1 MSVTTPTTPSDA
13 PGAAPVSRPGL
24 GGLRERARYSD
35 RLRTWIPLVI
45 AIVGL
50 SIYASA
56 NSDLYLTSR
65 NLEVLMDSVAVLGL
79 ITVGM
84 TLLLA
89 AGQLDLSVGA
99 GATLASV
106 IGAKMIAGGAS
117 DPVAILMMLALPA
130 AIGACVGIVVTSTGV
145 QPFIVTL
152 GLLSVL
158 QSLSLIQTGQRPIA
172 IGQRLVTLDTTT
184 FLGIPVSFWLFI
196 AALVAGGVILHLT
209 RLGRNAFAVGSNEE
223 AAYLSGIPVARVKIT
238 MFALSGLLVGAA
250 GMLLLARL
258 GAGDAAAGNGLELDA
273 IAAAVIGGAS
283 LLGGRGSM
291 IGTFLGVLLLGVIA
305 NSLTLLDVSSFYQRL
320 VLGALLIFAVVAT
333 AVAEKRRGS
342 AESTMEALRRM
353 FRPNRTHKGPPAASD
368 TM

>member
-1 MSVTTPTTPSDA
+1 MSVTTPTETSSDA
-13 PGAAPVSRPGL
+13 PGAARLARPGL

-35 RLRTWIPLVI
+35 RLRTWIPLLV
-45 AIVGL
+45 AITGL
-50 SIYASA
+50 SVYAAA

-65 NLEVLMDSVAVLGL
+65 NLQVLMDSVAVLGL

-99 GATLASV
+99 AATLASV
-106 IGAKMIAGGAS
+106 IGAKLIVGGAA
-117 DPVAILMMLALPA
+117 DGVAILVMLAVPA
-130 AIGACVGIVVTSTGV
+130 AIGICVGLVVTYTGV

-172 IGQRLVTLDTTT
+172 VGQRLASLGTAT
-184 FLGIPVSFWLFI
+184 FLGIPVSFWMFV
-196 AALVAGGVILHLT
+196 AALLAGAVILHLT
-209 RLGRNAFAVGSNEE
+209 RLGRNALAVGSNEE
-223 AAYLSGIPVARVKIT
+223 AAYLSGVPVARVKT
-238 MFALSGLLVGAA
+238 AMFALSGVLVGAA
-250 GMLLLARL
+250 GLLLLARL
-258 GAGDAAAGNGLELDA
+258 GAGDAASGSGLELDA

-320 VLGALLIFAVVAT
+320 VLGLLLIFAVVST
-333 AVAEKRRGS
+333 AVAERRRGS
-342 AESTMEALRRM
+342 VESVADVFRRLAGG
-353 FRPNRTHKGPPAASD
+353 RGGTPAA
-368 TM
+368 

>member
-1 MSVTTPTTPSDA
+1 MSVTTPTSTEASPA
-13 PGAAPVSRPGL
+13 RAVGRSRPA
-24 GGLRERARYSD
+24 GLRERLRYSD
-35 RLRTWIPLVI
+35 RLRTWIPLLV
-45 AIVGL
+45 AIIGL
-50 SIYASA
+50 SAYASA
-56 NSDLYLTSR
+56 NSDLYLTSA

-106 IGAKMIAGGAS
+106 IGAKLITGGAS
-117 DPVAILMMLALPA
+117 DPVAILVMLALPA
-130 AIGACVGIVVTSTGV
+130 AIGVCVGIVVTTTGV

-158 QSLSLIQTGQRPIA
+158 QSLSLIQTGQRPISV
-172 IGQRLVTLDTTT
+172 GQRLVALDTTT
-184 FLGIPVSFWLFI
+184 FLGIPVSFWMFI
-196 AALVAGGVILHLT
+196 GALLAGGAILHLT

-223 AAYLSGIPVARVKIT
+223 AAYLSGIPVARVKIA
-238 MFALSGLLVGAA
+238 MFGISGLLVGAA

-258 GAGDAAAGNGLELDA
+258 GAGDAAAGTGLELDA

-320 VLGALLIFAVVAT
+320 VLGALLILAVVAT

-342 AESTMEALRRM
+342 AESTADALRRLVGARRAP
-353 FRPNRTHKGPPAASD
+353 RPR
-368 TM
+368 